1 MTDTDID
8 CISLIV
14 YRISVVWQE
23 PKRQNGLS
31 DLKFLETF
39 TNPYVKVCV
48 FCKVCD
54 KKQSLKHQSSWK
66 RHFLT
71 HSSVEDRPFKCEHCN
86 RGFVQSGNLK
96 LHIQK
101 VHGHK
106 SVMKAE
112 NENVFSQN
120 FVEKQDPWLNGW
132 MIFYLPLAVFCII
145 KDGFLFIFWTF
156 KECEVVL

>member
-1 MTDTDID
+1 M
-8 CISLIV
+8 
-14 YRISVVWQE
+14 
-23 PKRQNGLS
+23 
-31 DLKFLETF
+31 
-39 TNPYVKVCV
+39 
-48 FCKVCD
+48 CD

-120 FVEKQDPWLNGW
+120 FVEKQEDPWLNG
-132 MIFYLPLAVFCII
+132 
-145 KDGFLFIFWTF
+145 
-156 KECEVVL
+156 